1 MTTWAERTAKMKT
14 GQRQEYQDFI
24 SIYERLV
31 NNVQALATQRT
42 AGQTD
47 KALVHENNLISAKID
62 RMWSRLNDQ
71 DREVILHEIVRHDWA
86 PKLAISVLKLLNGK
100 VVSVNAS

>member
-1 MTTWAERTAKMKT
+1 MSTWADRTAKLKT
-14 GQRQEYQDFI
+14 ESRQDFQDFV
-24 SIYERLV
+24 SLYERMV
-31 NNVQALATQRT
+31 NNVKALATQRT

-47 KALVHENNLISAKID
+47 KALVHENNLLSAKID

-71 DREVILHEIVRHDWA
+71 DREVILHEIVRNGWA
-86 PKLAISVLKLLNGK
+86 PKLAISALKLFNGK